1 MNYPRVLVISNNSF
15 SLSSS
20 NGRTLGLLF
29 KGWPKDKLAQFCI
42 TTDGPDWDICD
53 NYFCVSDFQV
63 MKRTLTLRGVKRND
77 LTENQTSTSAP
88 KTKRIKRT
96 PIKSLVRH
104 FIWRLGIWRKGDFNK
119 WVAAYSPEI
128 VIIQSGDT
136 AFTHDLARGIANKY
150 QAKLVFFNTEGI
162 YFLKKNYLYEGFCDS
177 IFFPLYHHIYKHSY
191 QRAMQN
197 ASYAFYLNDLIK
209 KDNDSVFDVPG
220 RVIYNTSE
228 LSPIPFKFNQDAP
241 VISYFGNFGYD
252 RSKVLVEVADVIKDM
267 GLNIKIHVYGKG
279 FPEIEDRLRSCDGI
293 AFHGFVP
300 YDRIKDVINES
311 DIVLH
316 VESQDEKYAE
326 SLRYGFSTKIAD
338 CLSSGRPFLL
348 YASRNIACAQ
358 YLIKNDCAWF
368 ADTTDSLKK
377 TILLII
383 NNGKMRDRKL
393 AKAKEIAA
401 NNHSIKK
408 NSELFQK
415 HLLSVAVLKC
425 Q

>member
-1 MNYPRVLVISNNSF
+1 MEYPKVLVISNNSF
-15 SLSSS
+15 SLSNS

-29 KGWPKDKLAQFCI
+29 NGWPKDKLAQFCI

-53 NYFCVSDFQV
+53 NYFCASDRQV
-63 MKRTLTLRGVKRND
+63 MKKTLTLRGVKRND
-77 LTENQTSTSAP
+77 LTENQTSTSVP

-104 FIWRLGIWRKGDFNK
+104 FVWRLGIWRKGDFYN

-128 VIIQSGDT
+128 VMIQSGDT
-136 AFTHDLARGIANKY
+136 AFTHDLARGIASQY

-177 IFFPLYHHIYKHSY
+177 IFFPLYHLIYKHSY

-209 KDNDSVFDVPG
+209 QDNDSVFDVPG
-220 RVIYNTSE
+220 IVIYNTSS
-228 LSPIPFKFNQDAP
+228 LSPIPFKFNHDAP
-241 VISYFGNFGYD
+241 VISYFGNFGFD
-252 RSKVLVEVADVIKDM
+252 RSKVLVEVADVIKDL
-267 GLNIKIHVYGKG
+267 GLNTKINVYGKG
-279 FPEIEDRLRSCDGI
+279 FSEIEDRLRSCDGI

-300 YDRIKDVINES
+300 YNKIKEVINES

-316 VESQDEKYAE
+316 VESQDEKFAE

-348 YASRNIACAQ
+348 YASHKIACAQ

-368 ADTTDSLKK
+368 AETREELKDA
-377 TILLII
+377 IESII
-383 NNGKMRDRKL
+383 NDTESRKNRL
-393 AKAKEIAA
+393 ENALKIACK
-401 NNHSIKK
+401 NHSSAS
-408 NSELFQK
+408 NCLTFQ
-415 HLLSVAVLKC
+415 HQLISIVG
-425 Q
+425 